1 MMSGTI
7 FVNLPVQDLARSTRF
22 YQKLGF
28 KKDARFSSD
37 EASCMVWSNEIKF
50 MLLARPFYS
59 YFIDDKTIADTHK
72 TSAALLCLTL
82 DSEKAVT
89 KFVTAARRNGGRA
102 YQVTL
107 PDMPDMTGYEVE
119 DPDGH
124 ILEPLYMPTEP
135 PKGELPH
142 LPALAVRS
150 LYEKGITNVEQLK
163 HYTEKDLLRLHG
175 FGPKSIRILKEA
187 GVEFKPD

>member
-1 MMSGTI
+1 MSGTI

-119 DPDGH
+119 DPTV
-124 ILEPLYMPTEP
+124 ISSSRFTCRPSRPRANCRICLPLLSARCMK
-135 PKGELPH
+135 KGSRML
-142 LPALAVRS
+142 S
-150 LYEKGITNVEQLK
+150 
-163 HYTEKDLLRLHG
+163 
-175 FGPKSIRILKEA
+175 S
-187 GVEFKPD
+187 